1 MIYVTLGVI
10 VGVALGV
17 IASYDYAK
25 RNPNFTL
32 SLLRK
37 VEVRDW
43 VVGTGL
49 HRSVLDEF
57 DDETLIQECDRRD
70 IPRYQDPVESLQSLK
85 DDPDIV
91 YVWKVKDEAHRN
103 QMIEIIEKHEH
114 KHGEFEAIHAVTVEG
129 EKELWRLEKQELEGY
144 L

>member
-1 MIYVTLGVI
+1 MILEAILLTLGFA
-10 VGVALGV
+10 GGV
-17 IASYDYAK
+17 ITLYAYPLPILPYVSTDALK
-25 RNPNFTL
+25 
-32 SLLRK
+32 
-37 VEVRDW
+37 
-43 VVGTGL
+43 
-49 HRSVLDEF
+49 
-57 DDETLIQECDRRD
+57 QECDMRN

-103 QMIEIIEKHEH
+103 QMIEIIENHEH